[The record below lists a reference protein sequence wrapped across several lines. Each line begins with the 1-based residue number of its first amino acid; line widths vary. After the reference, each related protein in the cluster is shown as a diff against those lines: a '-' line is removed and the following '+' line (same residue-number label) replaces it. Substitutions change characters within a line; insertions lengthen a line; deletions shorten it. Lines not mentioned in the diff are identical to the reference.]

1 MSLEDH
7 GQLQRAASLALVTFA
22 SLIGTIPAVVYASSV
37 YLDSTVRYGADGTER
52 KFTPERDVGDR
63 PFSIAEPFATV
74 TNLCMITSGI
84 GFFFMQALS
93 ERYLSPQ
100 LFGMAIFFVFL
111 GAASWAFHADASEGK
126 TWQHNTDRS
135 PPASLL
141 LLLAP
146 FLSYSPLP
154 FSLARFAMFCT
165 FTYMSCMAL
174 NGTIHAALGRPDRPR
189 DWATMLTTAFGLFG
203 AAIMLTHQGHLLSYD
218 VLPRCWPSSF

>member
-37 YLDSTVRYGADGTER
+37 YLDSTVRYGADGTAR

-74 TNLCMITSGI
+74 TNLCLITSGI

-126 TWQHNTDRS
+126 TWQHNTDR
-135 PPASLL
+135 
-141 LLLAP
+141 
-146 FLSYSPLP
+146 
-154 FSLARFAMFCT
+154 FAMFCT

-203 AAIMLTHQGHLLSYD
+203 AAIMLTHQSRLLSYE
-218 VLPRCWPSSF
+218 VLPR

>member
-1 MSLEDH
+1 MAPCAATAVLSLEGH

-22 SLIGTIPAVVYASSV
+22 ALVGTIPAVVYASSV
-37 YLDSTVRYGADGTER
+37 YLDSKVRYSAAGFTER
-52 KFTPERDVGDR
+52 EFTPERDVGDR

-74 TNLCMITSGI
+74 TNLCLITSGI

-111 GAASWAFHADASEGK
+111 GAASWAFHADASKGK
-126 TWQHNTDRS
+126 TWQHNTD
-135 PPASLL
+135 
-141 LLLAP
+141 
-146 FLSYSPLP
+146 
-154 FSLARFAMFCT
+154 RFAMFCT

-203 AAIMLTHQGHLLSYD
+203 AAIMLTHQGHLVSYD
-218 VLPRCWPSSF
+218 VLRASS

>member
-1 MSLEDH
+1 MAPSAATAVLSLEGH

-22 SLIGTIPAVVYASSV
+22 ALVGTIPAVVYASSV
-37 YLDSTVRYGADGTER
+37 YLDSTVRYSAAGFTER
-52 KFTPERDVGDR
+52 DFTPERDVGDR

-74 TNLCMITSGI
+74 TNLCLITSGI

-111 GAASWAFHADASEGK
+111 GAASWAFHADASESK
-126 TWQHNTDRS
+126 TWQHHTDR
-135 PPASLL
+135 
-141 LLLAP
+141 LAMYC
-146 FLSYSPLP
+146 SY
-154 FSLARFAMFCT
+154 
-165 FTYMSCMAL
+165 TYMSCMAL

-218 VLPRCWPSSF
+218 VPALLALLLLGTGVALTAVSCV